1 MTPNILLVAGL
12 PGSGKTTYL
21 CELEGR
27 GWLCF
32 DDFKNAAINNSRQF
46 RQSPHCATLLTRL
59 REGVRCVVTDI
70 DFCHTE
76 SRREATDVLRA
87 EVSSVDIRWL
97 YFSHNVED
105 CAANIIRRARRSL
118 PEDLKE
124 LSRYSACYQIPY
136 GAQERPC
143 YRRASGEDERGVRL
157 PPQSTGRYP
166 L

>member
-105 CAANIIRRARRSL
+105 CAANIIRQGPAFAAGGLKRTVPVFRLLPNSVRRTRAPL
-118 PEDLKE
+118 
-124 LSRYSACYQIPY
+124 LS
-136 GAQERPC
+136 
-143 YRRASGEDERGVRL
+143 
-157 PPQSTGRYP
+157 
-166 L
+166 